1 MNATLILGVLVAAG
15 ILTAVMSW
23 LLTKREFAKRFLSR
37 PSLEPHA
44 ALSGFDPTEV
54 QFLAVLWPKFEKAL
68 GVPPGRLRL
77 TDRFGVELQA
87 NPKIAIYK
95 PAGDLLEDLGALF
108 PKECLNVTTVRDYC
122 EYALRLWR
130 RSPQEDV
137 VKMMVG

>member
-1 MNATLILGVLVAAG
+1 MSATLIVGVLVVAG
-15 ILTAVMSW
+15 IITAVLSW

-37 PSLEPHA
+37 PSLEPQD
-44 ALSGFDPTEV
+44 ALSGFGPTEV
-54 QFLAVLWPKFEKAL
+54 QFLAVLWPRFEKAL

-95 PAGDLLEDLGALF
+95 PAGDLLEDLGVLF
-108 PKECLNVTTVRDYC
+108 PKERLNVSTVRDYC
-122 EYALRLWR
+122 EYALRLWKS
-130 RSPQEDV
+130 SPQKDV